1 MNQHKL
7 SRFIRR
13 CICGAG
19 IALVAVVSGSAHAAL
34 DSPVAVSLI
43 APGGLAVDPTPIDAT
58 DSIDPI
64 VGVAAGDA
72 STIGSTFMLPGE
84 SIQFVDNSILLH
96 VAAGDVAGTDV
107 ITGYF
112 GAGGAH
118 ARYEFGGLSV
128 TGRAIIGVN
137 VFAFDGF
144 GDAGFSGVVSGIGVS
159 LVTPHSVSFNLDD
172 LVLADRGN
180 GASNAFGEFR
190 IDLLTRA
197 VPEPSTW
204 AMLLLGLAAV
214 GIGAG
219 RGRFLGRLTKP
230 LSC

>member
-7 SRFIRR
+7 SRFMRR
-13 CICGAG
+13 CISGAG
-19 IALVAVVSGSAHAAL
+19 IALVAVVSGPAHAAL

-43 APGGLAVDPTPIDAT
+43 APGGLAIDPTPIDAT

-64 VGVAAGDA
+64 VGVAAGDS

-96 VAAGDVAGTDV
+96 VAAGYESAGT
-107 ITGYF
+107 ISTGYL
-112 GAGGAH
+112 GAGGVH
-118 ARYEFGGLSV
+118 ARYAFDNLSV
-128 TGRAIIGVN
+128 AGRAIVGVN

-144 GDAGFSGVVSGIGVS
+144 GDAGFSGAVSGIGVT
-159 LVTPHSVSFNLDD
+159 LATPHSVVFNLDD
-172 LVLADRGN
+172 LVFTDRGN

-204 AMLLLGLAAV
+204 AMLLLGLAGL
-214 GIGAG
+214 GIGTY
-219 RGRFLGRLTKP
+219 RGHFPGRLAKS